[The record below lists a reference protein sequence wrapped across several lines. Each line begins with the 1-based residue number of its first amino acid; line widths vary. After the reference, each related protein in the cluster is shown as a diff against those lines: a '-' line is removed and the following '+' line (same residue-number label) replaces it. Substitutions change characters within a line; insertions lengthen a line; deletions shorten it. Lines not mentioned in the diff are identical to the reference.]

1 MFCLGD
7 GSFRYNCIHSIFEK
21 IIENYI
27 QNEEFEYDG
36 DGSESYYLDW
46 PLYQYHKSD
55 GNATKA
61 QQYLTDAYNHISE
74 DERDEYLQ
82 DDKRLEHLYKYYY
95 IHEII
100 EEYNQHIR

>member
-1 MFCLGD
+1 MDVDL
-7 GSFRYNCIHSIFEK
+7 RTLLLEVEKYYNEDK
-21 IIENYI
+21 INYK
-27 QNEEFEYDG
+27 NGTSY
-36 DGSESYYLDW
+36 YYLDW